1 MLGSDDAITKMRSG
15 SAVKFLS
22 DIDTSE
28 LFDAAMKK
36 YSATHP
42 NLCDRLRYIYFANQ
56 RFKKLMRAW
65 SMGDLATV
73 GAVFREDGHGLRD
86 EYDISGPELET
97 MCNIVRTVPG
107 CLGERMLGGGDKGAA
122 GALAKAGS
130 EDSIR
135 NAVNLAYPRAYPALK
150 SKFKVHVCKLAQGIA
165 VFEGLLKS
173 SNDDTRK
180 Q

>member
-1 MLGSDDAITKMRSG
+1 
-15 SAVKFLS
+15 VKYLA

-28 LFDAAMKK
+28 IFDAVMLK
-36 YSATHP
+36 YSKSHA
-42 NLCDRLRYIYFANQ
+42 NLCERLRYIYSANL
-56 RFKKLMRAW
+56 RFKKMMKAW

-122 GALAKAGS
+122 GAIAKAGS
-130 EDSIR
+130 EQALC
-135 NAVNLAYPRAYPALK
+135 NAVNLAYPRAYPNLK
-150 SKFKVHVCKLAQGIA
+150 NKFKVHVCKFAQGTDE
-165 VFEGLLKS
+165 FDGLLK
-173 SNDDTRK
+173 
-180 Q
+180 

>member
-1 MLGSDDAITKMRSG
+1 MLGSDEMITKMKSG
-15 SAVKFLS
+15 CAVKYLS
-22 DIDTSE
+22 DIDTPE
-28 LFDAAMKK
+28 IFDAVMKK
-36 YSATHP
+36 YSDTHA

-122 GALAKAGS
+122 GAIAKAGS
-130 EDSIR
+130 EQCLIS
-135 NAVNLAYPRAYPALK
+135 AVNLAYPRAYPALK
-150 SKFKVHVCKLAQGIA
+150 SKFKVHVCKFAQGIT
-165 VFEGLLKS
+165 VFKGLL
-173 SNDDTRK
+173 
-180 Q
+180 